1 MSEVEVGRWFWLFL
15 FRVLHKGTRGIK
27 GRLTNLP
34 FTLLWTESVSSFW
47 QLPDVLRILP
57 RAKDESAA
65 QIAASQL
72 TPAVAPTRAAPYISP
87 HVYFKLLT
95 QNFLAYLVLFL
106 HASKIKPLVI
116 FRAALQLCPREGD
129 AA

>member
-72 TPAVAPTRAAPYISP
+72 TPAVVPTRAAPYISP

-106 HASKIKPLVI
+106 HASKIKPPVV
-116 FRAALQLCPREGD
+116 FQAALQLCPREGD